1 MSNKSYPSVLIQQSF
16 PSFHKTAQLGM
27 PQIFA
32 FDERSCEDWYRE
44 GMAPMFEAVGQ
55 NVHFPVF
62 RISHGELHMALGL
75 RLRPD
80 ANFKAR
86 LGFYARCVQVMLG
99 LRPPHLEYS
108 AGAGTA
114 ETFLKNE
121 LKNALSRYVPAL
133 RNIANEGLLAACF
146 QTNAGYVEYFPD
158 YFDWLDAN
166 DIPLTPDNYVPFYS
180 IYSMVFGPD
189 SSKIFKGRSILIV
202 NYLPEEK
209 QRVLREA
216 LAERGV
222 SNVQFISIRSDKA
235 LFQDLDLSSVEGNVD
250 VVLIGAGCG
259 AAPMTEQLKPLK
271 AVVIDAGFA
280 IDALAKP
287 EARWRRA
294 FCIPDDEFE
303 PERINF
309 PIFA

>member
-62 RISHGELHMALGL
+62 RISHGELHLALGR

-80 ANFKAR
+80 ASLKQKLAHCYHKVKQTLRLEAPHREGPTVNGTWEVFSFSELEAAR
-86 LGFYARCVQVMLG
+86 AR
-99 LRPPHLEYS
+99 YI
-108 AGAGTA
+108 
-114 ETFLKNE
+114 
-121 LKNALSRYVPAL
+121 PAL

-158 YFDWLDAN
+158 YFGWLDAN

-216 LAERGV
+216 LAGRGV